1 MIELQ
6 NVTKIYKNGKE
17 AISDLSLTIGTGEF
31 VFIVGESG
39 AGKSTLVKM
48 LLKEEKMSRGDIVV
62 DGVSLR
68 RLHRWDIPYYRRLF
82 GVVFQ
87 DFRLLPNRTVYDN
100 LAAAMR
106 AVGRTHK
113 DIKTTIPRILSIV
126 GLDGME
132 TRLPASMSG
141 GEQQRVALARALAN
155 KPDYILADEPTGNID
170 PKRSREIM
178 ALLRRI
184 HQSGKTVI
192 VVTHEK
198 HLVEEFG
205 GRVLHLE
212 NGRLV
217 EDEILPGHGGG
228 RL

>member
-1 MIELQ
+1 MIEFQ
-6 NVTKIYKNGKE
+6 NATKIYKNGTE
-17 AISDLSLTIGTGEF
+17 ALSDLNVTIGTGEF

-39 AGKSTLVKM
+39 AGKSTLVKS
-48 LLKEEKMSRGDIVV
+48 LLREEKLSRGEILV
-62 DGVSLR
+62 DGVPVSKLPQR
-68 RLHRWDIPYYRRLF
+68 DIPYYRRAF

-87 DFRLLPNRTVYDN
+87 DFRLFPNRSVYDN
-100 LAAAMR
+100 IACAMH
-106 AVGRTHK
+106 AVGRKGK
-113 DIKTTIPRILSIV
+113 DIKNTITHILEVV
-126 GLDGME
+126 GLNGME
-132 TRLPASMSG
+132 TRLPSSMSG

-178 ALLRRI
+178 SLLRRI
-184 HQSGKTVI
+184 HKSGKTVI

-205 GRVLHLE
+205 GRILHLE
-212 NGRLV
+212 HGRLV
-217 EDEILPGHGGG
+217 EDEILPGHGEG

>member
-1 MIELQ
+1 MIEFQ
-6 NVTKIYKNGKE
+6 NATKIYKNGTE
-17 AISDLSLTIGTGEF
+17 ALSDLNVTIGTGEF

-39 AGKSTLVKM
+39 AGKSTLVKS
-48 LLKEEKMSRGDIVV
+48 LLREEKLSRGEILV
-62 DGVSLR
+62 DGVPVSKLPLR
-68 RLHRWDIPYYRRLF
+68 DIPYYRRIF

-87 DFRLLPNRTVYDN
+87 DFRLFPNRSVYDN
-100 LAAAMR
+100 IASAMH
-106 AVGRTHK
+106 AVGRKSK
-113 DIKTTIPRILSIV
+113 DIKNTIPHILEVV
-126 GLDGME
+126 GLNGME
-132 TRLPASMSG
+132 NRLPSSMSG

-184 HQSGKTVI
+184 HKSGKTVI

-205 GRVLHLE
+205 GRILHLE
-212 NGRLV
+212 HGRLV
-217 EDEILPGHGGG
+217 EDEILPGHGEG

>member
-6 NVTKIYKNGKE
+6 NVTKIYKNGTE
-17 AISDLSLTIGTGEF
+17 AISDLSVRIGTGEF

-39 AGKSTLVKM
+39 AGKSTLVK
-48 LLKEEKMSRGDIVV
+48 LLLREEKLTSGQITV
-62 DGVSLR
+62 DGVPVCKMPL
-68 RLHRWDIPYYRRLF
+68 WDVPYYRRAF

-87 DFRLLPNRTVYDN
+87 DFRLFPTRTVYDN
-100 LAAAMR
+100 IACAMR
-106 AVGRTHK
+106 AVGRKQT
-113 DIKTTIPRILSIV
+113 DIKETIPRILEIV
-126 GLDGME
+126 GLEGME
-132 TRLPASMSG
+132 DRLPATMSG

-178 ALLRRI
+178 SLLRRI
-184 HQSGKTVI
+184 HRSGKTVI

-205 GRVLHLE
+205 GRILHLE

-217 EDEILPGHGGG
+217 EDEILPGHGEG
-228 RL
+228 RR

>member
-1 MIELQ
+1 MIQLQ
-6 NVTKIYKNGKE
+6 NATKIYKNGTE
-17 AISDLSLTIGTGEF
+17 AVSDLSVTIGTGEF

-39 AGKSTLVKM
+39 AGKSTLVK
-48 LLKEEKMSRGDIVV
+48 LLLREEKLSRGEITV
-62 DGVSLR
+62 DGVPVSKISR
-68 RLHRWDIPYYRRLF
+68 FDIPYYRRTF

-87 DFRLLPNRTVYDN
+87 DFRLFPNRSVYDN
-100 LAAAMR
+100 IACAMR
-106 AVGRTHK
+106 AVGRKAK
-113 DIKTTIPRILSIV
+113 DIKETIPRILSIV
-126 GLDGME
+126 GLEGME
-132 TRLPASMSG
+132 NRLPSTMSG

-155 KPDYILADEPTGNID
+155 KPNYILADEPTGNID

-178 ALLRRI
+178 SLLRRI

-212 NGRLV
+212 HGRLV
-217 EDEILPGHGGG
+217 EDEILPGHGEG
-228 RL
+228 RR